1 MAMILLLD
9 SLSRCLNGTSNRGGA
24 NKHPHFPSSDE
35 PAEVQVRLRDRYS
48 RSKGQNDQARRRRRS
63 ATPKNRNGRRPE
75 EKDEEEEN
83 HLLEE
88 LISATTTAQQDD
100 VDALA
105 DARRDAHAQARSSSP
120 QQDQD
125 RGNESASRSPGRLRR
140 RRRQRSAP
148 KLTIEERRNGIF
160 RLPSDHPASRPSSPA
175 NSAGEGSANAN
186 QNRSGGTSQ
195 QGRSGS
201 RSRSSPRGSSSPRI
215 HMVTPE
221 PHPVGLMCGRASPSV
236 VFRRGGGGSGL
247 ALSHL
252 LESRALCFASPVR
265 DSQELAEEEAGRA
278 AKAAVASA
286 GANGAVDNSI
296 LLNDQDQVEVE
307 DDPTVNTADYTYA
320 TQDDTVAST
329 HYFEAKMAHLV
340 ETSPPM
346 PLYRQYEVTESNPN
360 DAIRQ
365 IVETRSH
372 RSASTSPVQDLAGGL
387 INVVRKKWS
396 AAPPAQA
403 QAPQARSPR
412 GMQEPT
418 SPTGQQKATSSND
431 PDPPTPPRYPEQR
444 ARRQRSPP
452 STKSNNLGDR
462 HRSDDSNSS
471 VPSLDFSR
479 NSSQS
484 T

>member
-1 MAMILLLD
+1 M
-9 SLSRCLNGTSNRGGA
+9 
-24 NKHPHFPSSDE
+24 
-35 PAEVQVRLRDRYS
+35 
-48 RSKGQNDQARRRRRS
+48 
-63 ATPKNRNGRRPE
+63 
-75 EKDEEEEN
+75 
-83 HLLEE
+83 
-88 LISATTTAQQDD
+88 
-100 VDALA
+100 
-105 DARRDAHAQARSSSP
+105 
-120 QQDQD
+120 
-125 RGNESASRSPGRLRR
+125 
-140 RRRQRSAP
+140 
-148 KLTIEERRNGIF
+148 
-160 RLPSDHPASRPSSPA
+160 
-175 NSAGEGSANAN
+175 
-186 QNRSGGTSQ
+186 
-195 QGRSGS
+195 
-201 RSRSSPRGSSSPRI
+201 
-215 HMVTPE
+215 
-221 PHPVGLMCGRASPSV
+221 
-236 VFRRGGGGSGL
+236 
-247 ALSHL
+247 
-252 LESRALCFASPVR
+252 
-265 DSQELAEEEAGRA
+265 AEEEAGRA
-278 AKAAVASA
+278 AKAAAASAAGA

-412 GMQEPT
+412 GIQEEPT
-418 SPTGQQKATSSND
+418 SPTGQPKATSSS
-431 PDPPTPPRYPEQR
+431 DPPTPPRYPEQR

-452 STKSNNLGDR
+452 SAKSNKLGDR

>member
-48 RSKGQNDQARRRRRS
+48 RSKGHDQQRRRRRS

-120 QQDQD
+120 QDNKD
-125 RGNESASRSPGRLRR
+125 ESTSSRSPGRLRR

-186 QNRSGGTSQ
+186 QNQSRSGGSQ
-195 QGRSGS
+195 RG

-278 AKAAVASA
+278 AKAAAASA

-346 PLYRQYEVTESNPN
+346 PLYRQYEVTEANPN

-412 GMQEPT
+412 GMQEEPT
-418 SPTGQQKATSSND
+418 SPTGQPKATSSN
-431 PDPPTPPRYPEQR
+431 DPPTPPRYPEQR

>member
-9 SLSRCLNGTSNRGGA
+9 SLSRCLNGTSNRGGVGA
-24 NKHPHFPSSDE
+24 SGPESNNPHFPSSDE
-35 PAEVQVRLRDRYS
+35 PAEVQVRLRDHHHNNRRS
-48 RSKGQNDQARRRRRS
+48 RSGSKSHDQGSRRRRS
-63 ATPKNRNGRRPE
+63 TTPKNRNGRRRSLD
-75 EKDEEEEN
+75 DEEEN
-83 HLLEE
+83 LE
-88 LISATTTAQQDD
+88 LISATQDD

-105 DARRDAHAQARSSSP
+105 DARRDAHDQVRGSP
-120 QQDQD
+120 D
-125 RGNESASRSPGRLRR
+125 RGGSPSRLR
-140 RRRQRSAP
+140 RRRQRSSP
-148 KLTIEERRNGIF
+148 KLTIEERRNDIF

-175 NSAGEGSANAN
+175 SSAEGSGSN
-186 QNRSGGTSQ
+186 QNRSGTSQ
-195 QGRSGS
+195 QGRS
-201 RSRSSPRGSSSPRI
+201 RSRSSPRGSPRI
-215 HMVTPE
+215 NMVTPE

-236 VFRRGGGGSGL
+236 FRRGSSKL
-247 ALSHL
+247 ALSNL

-265 DSQELAEEEAGRA
+265 DSQELAEEQA
-278 AKAAVASA
+278 AAAAA
-286 GANGAVDNSI
+286 ANATTGTVDNSI
-296 LLNDQDQVEVE
+296 LLNDQDQG
-307 DDPTVNTADYTYA
+307 DDPTVNTADCTYA

-365 IVETRSH
+365 IVETNSH
-372 RSASTSPVQDLAGGL
+372 RSASISPVQDLAGGL

-396 AAPPAQA
+396 AAPQAAPQA

-412 GMQEPT
+412 GIQEPT
-418 SPTGQQKATSSND
+418 SPTGQQKVTSSS
-431 PDPPTPPRYPEQR
+431 DPPTPPRYPEQR
-444 ARRQRSPP
+444 ARRRVSPSGTTQSSP
-452 STKSNNLGDR
+452 NKHGSEDS
-462 HRSDDSNSS
+462 SNSS